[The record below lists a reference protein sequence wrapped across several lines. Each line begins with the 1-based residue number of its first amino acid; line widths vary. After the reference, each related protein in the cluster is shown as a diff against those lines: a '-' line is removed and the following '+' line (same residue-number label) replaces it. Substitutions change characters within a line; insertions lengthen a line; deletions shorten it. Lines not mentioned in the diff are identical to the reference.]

1 MIGRR
6 PSRNEADVY
15 LAELVARRH
24 PREAASVTSNAKNTF
39 GGKIENILWVVE
51 HGSSGGRRSR
61 FIKLFTGCLPKGRRC
76 LFMITQRANHI

>member
-39 GGKIENILWVVE
+39 GGKIEKNSV
-51 HGSSGGRRSR
+51 GG
-61 FIKLFTGCLPKGRRC
+61 
-76 LFMITQRANHI
+76 